1 MTRSNSPRVAPSS
14 SPSTRNDIIS
24 RVVPEYLK
32 RARSAAA
39 QGLPAEGAVWLQAA
53 LVLQPNMVV

>member
-1 MTRSNSPRVAPSS
+1 
-14 SPSTRNDIIS
+14 
-24 RVVPEYLK
+24 VPEYLK
-32 RARSAAA
+32 RASSAAA